1 MIEVDWRVAFIDYI
15 QEHKL
20 PPNLDPKRAETTR
33 ILRCSKGYV
42 LVGGNL
48 YKRRSATGILMKCVS
63 TEEGKEIL
71 QEIHEGVCRNHAASR
86 TLVGKAF
93 QSGFYWPTAL
103 ADAEALIRRCTNYQF
118 FGKQPHAPLITSS
131 PYHLHGCLHAGA
143 WT

>member
-20 PPNLDPKRAETTR
+20 PHSIDPKSAEGTR
-33 ILRCSKGYV
+33 ILRRSKGYV

-48 YKRRSATGILMKCVS
+48 YKRGSASSILMKCVS

-71 QEIHEGVCRNHAASR
+71 QEIHEGVGGSHAASR

-93 QSGFYWPTAL
+93 
-103 ADAEALIRRCTNYQF
+103 
-118 FGKQPHAPLITSS
+118 
-131 PYHLHGCLHAGA
+131 
-143 WT
+143 